1 MLKTRSD
8 PYAEPI
14 PPIPPETLAEF
25 SLRYIALYE
34 TVTGDRF
41 APPPPEPPAHVRI
54 RDNVASY
61 LAEARDAGENCCRI
75 EPRST

>member
-14 PPIPPETLAEF
+14 PPIPAETLAEF

-34 TVTGDRF
+34 TVTGETF
-41 APPPPEPPAHVRI
+41 APPQSEPPVSARI
-54 RDNVASY
+54 RENVARY
-61 LAEARDAGENCCRI
+61 LAEARGA
-75 EPRST
+75 S